1 MPRPNVIPNH
11 HADFVNQ
18 CPIAPDERSGF
29 VGIASR
35 PDALTCPA
43 CRAFA
48 ARRAT
53 LRRRYAPLIAAAVA
67 IVAAAPVVFL
77 FRSCT

>member
-11 HADFVNQ
+11 HADFARD
-18 CPIAPDERSGF
+18 CPIAREERSSF
-29 VGIASR
+29 VGVASR

-48 ARRAT
+48 ARR
-53 LRRRYAPLIAAAVA
+53 RRYAPLIVVAAA